1 MYKQSVTPISN
12 PGHQQGVKIA
22 ARSIIERAELYP
34 KIPSHDL
41 CFDILWSEIS
51 DEPRGQPGQK
61 FTVHF
66 DKLHDLAT
74 EMFHIDGCHGR
85 AAFDNVISENQTT
98 SEDSISFTN
107 HSVSSPETDATYHP
121 E

>member
-1 MYKQSVTPISN
+1 M
-12 PGHQQGVKIA
+12 KIA

-34 KIPSHDL
+34 KRPSHNL
-41 CFDILWSEIS
+41 YFDILWSEIS
-51 DEPRGQPGQK
+51 DELRGQPEKK
-61 FTVHF
+61 FTVHL

-74 EMFHIDGCHGR
+74 ELSHIDGCYGR

-98 SEDSISFTN
+98 SEASLSSTD
-107 HSVSSPETDATYHP
+107 HSVSSPKTDVTYHP